1 MLHRL
6 LGIVFLGAAAIVAG
20 TQAQAQTILGAQTL
34 ALKSGETIE
43 LGVLYWAVN
52 CRSLLTSTPEAE
64 VLEGP
69 SQVAVSVKQEMVL
82 PRYQQCAS
90 RVPGGKLMITAKE
103 IEDPSYTNLTVRI
116 IYKTKDGE
124 RKLSHVFNLH
134 LLP

>member
-6 LGIVFLGAAAIVAG
+6 LGIVFLGAAIVAG
-20 TQAQAQTILGAQTL
+20 TQAQAQTIIGSPTV

-43 LGVLYWAVN
+43 LGLVYYISR
-52 CRSLLTSTPEAE
+52 CRSSLTSTPEAE
-64 VLEGP
+64 ILEGP

-103 IEDPSYTNLTVRI
+103 IEDPSYSSLTVRVT
-116 IYKTKDGE
+116 YKTKDGE
-124 RKLSHVFNLH
+124 RKLSQIFNLH

>member
-1 MLHRL
+1 MRCRL
-6 LGIVFLGAAAIVAG
+6 LGIASLCAAVVAG
-20 TQAQAQTILGAQTL
+20 TEAQAQTIVGSPTL
-34 ALKSGETIE
+34 ALKSGETLE
-43 LGVLYWAVN
+43 LGLIYWVSR
-52 CRSLLTSTPEAE
+52 CRSILTSTPEAE

-103 IEDPSYTNLTVRI
+103 IEDPSYTSLTVRI
-116 IYKTKDGE
+116 TFKTKDGE
-124 RKLSHVFNLH
+124 RKYSQVYNLH